1 MLVACEPC
9 RSLRNSPARLAFLIH
24 EEKLIMLLLHK
35 QHTNKHRGR
44 QLWRFSKL
52 RGQCKSTRSFEGFNS
67 QLPAQVPPEE
77 TSKWQH

>member
-1 MLVACEPC
+1 
-9 RSLRNSPARLAFLIH
+9 
-24 EEKLIMLLLHK
+24 MLLLHK